1 MAELQPPELI
11 WTKKASESGYRKV
24 DLPDPL
30 PKIDDSFDWQ
40 QRDFDSFQQA
50 MWQELQERFPER
62 KRWTSGDVETVL
74 IDVFAAV
81 LDQLSDMAD
90 RVSAEAYLETAR
102 RAESVLKWLDFIGYD
117 PIEMRP
123 ELGADRGEAMK
134 NLLKLYRNKPH
145 ELERDRQQGPA
156 SIRQQRRMVSLD
168 DYAERLREHPLVM
181 RAQTT
186 PHWNGSWLDLYIT
199 VQLWNDWR
207 LDDHLS
213 DDDHSRTDD
222 QQKIVRKLSVRRKD
236 DIINFHLQ
244 NKLRMPK
251 QDDANE
257 TPALLDDQPTIR
269 LLLNDFL
276 HRFRMAGQTIQL
288 QDVIPVGIVIDVYVT
303 VRENYFQS
311 EVRREVE
318 RALGRGPTGF
328 FRPGRL
334 AFGQDVQLSD
344 IYQVLMPLDGVEN
357 VRLQRFGKEKD
368 QPTTFQQTIVMAPEE
383 LAVCDNKGHG
393 YFDIQLHG
401 GRRG

>member
-1 MAELQPPELI
+1 MAELQPPKLI
-11 WTKKASESGYRKV
+11 WPGDTSQLGYRKV
-24 DLPDPL
+24 DLPEPL
-30 PKIDDSFDWQ
+30 PEVDDSFDWQ

-50 MWQELQERFPER
+50 MWQELQVRFPER

-74 IDVFAAV
+74 IDVLAAV

-102 RAESVLKWLDFIGYD
+102 RTESVLKWLDFIGYD
-117 PIEMRP
+117 PIEVRP

-134 NLLKLYRNKPH
+134 NLLDLYRNKPH
-145 ELERDRQQGPA
+145 ELERDRQRGPA
-156 SIRQQRRMVSLD
+156 SIRRQRRMVSPD
-168 DYAERLREHPLVM
+168 DYAEHLREHPLVM

-186 PHWNGSWLDLYIT
+186 PRWNGSWLDLYII

-213 DDDHSRTDD
+213 NDDEAKSDD
-222 QQKIVRKLSVRRKD
+222 QQKTVRKLPVRRKN

-244 NKLRMPK
+244 YKLRMPRR
-251 QDDANE
+251 DDDNG

-269 LLLNDFL
+269 LLLNDFFR
-276 HRFRMAGQTIQL
+276 RFRMAGQSIQI
-288 QDVIPVGIVIDVYVT
+288 QDVIPVGIVIDVCVT
-303 VRENYFQS
+303 VCENYFQS

-344 IYQVLMPLDGVEN
+344 IYQYLMPLDGVEN
-357 VRLQRFGKEKD
+357 VRLQRFGKERD
-368 QPTTFQQTIVMAPEE
+368 QPTTFQQTIEMAPDE